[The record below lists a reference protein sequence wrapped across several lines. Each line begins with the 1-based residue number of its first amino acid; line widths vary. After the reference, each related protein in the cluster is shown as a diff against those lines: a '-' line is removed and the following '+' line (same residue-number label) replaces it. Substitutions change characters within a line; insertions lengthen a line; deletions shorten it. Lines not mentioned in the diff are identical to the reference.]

1 VSVRIPQI
9 AWLGLV
15 AGTLSGSLKAQ
26 IARQPDRD
34 TPRMMVLTFRTA
46 ATPNTG
52 VQAADALRSRMSS
65 EVPYKQL
72 WQIPSAE
79 INAVLEASGYKKDE
93 PLSSNDARE
102 LGRQLRADEFIQGT
116 VRKEG
121 ETWRIDATL
130 HLVRDPSLA
139 QPLQTAS
146 GNKAGDA
153 AKVLAAELVEAR
165 KQLVPER
172 ACVNAARDKNWDKA
186 MSSAKEGITLFPK
199 AVIARTCLLN
209 AMFETK
215 ATDEVQLALAEEILA
230 IDSRSRRALSIAGDI
245 YRRRNVANPKD
256 SVNANKM
263 IQAYTGLIAADPTNT
278 RLVDDVT
285 KAIAGAG
292 NPGVALPIIRK
303 AVEENPGDAALM
315 RTQFLVELAARETK
329 SAIRTG
335 TELAALDTAMADTSY
350 FFRMAAA
357 YQADSQPAKAAEEI
371 AKGVAKFPE
380 NASLLVVSA
389 QAQRAAGQLQ
399 QAVETLKKALTL
411 DPKVEKGQLQM
422 AQLYNELK
430 KPDSAYAAL
439 QVADTGPDSTLVG
452 DVALDLGNKG
462 QRELA
467 TKAEATDADWTN
479 VVNFLTM
486 ADANA
491 TSPERKQQ
499 AKFLL
504 GTVALRRGQALL
516 KAGVDGKNCQMVK
529 AAGEQLAIAQVNVP
543 AGGRFAPQAAGQLM
557 QALGALLPAAAQ
569 AEKAICKP

>member
-1 VSVRIPQI
+1 MQRV
-9 AWLGLV
+9 
-15 AGTLSGSLKAQ
+15 
-26 IARQPDRD
+26 PDPN

-46 ATPNTG
+46 AASNNG
-52 VQAADALRSRMSS
+52 VQAAEALRSRLSS

-72 WQIPSAE
+72 WQIPSTE

-102 LGRQLRADEFIQGT
+102 LGRQLRADEFVQGI
-116 VRKEG
+116 VRREG
-121 ETWRIDATL
+121 EAWNVEASL

-139 QPLQTAS
+139 QPLNIAK

-153 AKVLAAELVEAR
+153 AKLLAAEMVEAR

-172 ACVNAARDKNWDKA
+172 NCVNAAREKNWDKA
-186 MSSAKEGITLFPK
+186 MAAAREGIALYPR

-215 ATDEVQLALAEEILA
+215 ASDDAQLAMAEEILA
-230 IDSRSRRALSIAGDI
+230 IDVRSRRALSIAGDI
-245 YRRRNVANPKD
+245 YRKRNLANPKD
-256 SVNANKM
+256 TANANKM
-263 IQAYTGLIAADPTNT
+263 IQAYTGLIASDPTNT

-303 AVEENPGDAALM
+303 AVEDNPGDAALM
-315 RTQFLVELAARETK
+315 RTQFLVELAAKETK
-329 SAIRTG
+329 AALKTG

-389 QAQRAAGQLQ
+389 QAQRAAGQTQ
-399 QAVETLKKALTL
+399 QAIETLKKALAL
-411 DPKVEKGQLQM
+411 DANVEKGNLQM
-422 AQLYNELK
+422 AQLYQDLK
-430 KPDSAYAAL
+430 KPDSAYAFL
-439 QVADTGPDSTLVG
+439 VLADKGADSVLVG
-452 DVALDLGNKG
+452 DVALSFGNAA
-462 QRELA
+462 QREL
-467 TKAEATDADWTN
+467 KPESPEVDYTN
-479 VVNFLTM
+479 VSNFLTL

-491 TSPERKQQ
+491 TSPERRQQ
-499 AKFLL
+499 AKFLI
-504 GTVALRRGQALL
+504 GAVALRRGNALL
-516 KAGVDGKNCQMVK
+516 TQGRDTKNCDMVRK
-529 AAGEQLAIAQVNVP
+529 SKEQLAIAQLNIP
-543 AGGRFAPQAAGQLM
+543 AGGRFAPQQAGQLM
-557 QALGALLPAAAQ
+557 VALGQLIPAAEGT
-569 AEKAICKP
+569 EKAVCPKP

>member
-1 VSVRIPQI
+1 MSVRIPQI
-9 AWLGLV
+9 AWLGFVAGSMSSALV
-15 AGTLSGSLKAQ
+15 AQVPRT
-26 IARQPDRD
+26 PDPN

-52 VQAADALRSRMSS
+52 VQAAEALRSRMSS
-65 EVPYKQL
+65 EVNYKQL
-72 WQIPSAE
+72 WQIPSTE

-121 ETWRIDATL
+121 ETWRVDATL

-139 QPLQTAS
+139 QPLATAT
-146 GNKAGDA
+146 GAKAGDA
-153 AKVLAAELVEAR
+153 AKILAAELVEAR

-172 ACVNAARDKNWDKA
+172 SCVNAARDKNWDKA
-186 MSSAKEGITLFPK
+186 MASAKEGIALFPK
-199 AVIARTCLLN
+199 ATIARTCLLN

-215 ATDEVQLALAEEILA
+215 ATDEAQLAMAEEILG

-245 YRRRNVANPKD
+245 YRKRNLANPRD
-256 SVNANKM
+256 TANANKM

-329 SAIRTG
+329 AALHTG
-335 TELAALDTAMADTSY
+335 IELAALDTAMADTNY
-350 FFRMAAA
+350 YFRMAAA
-357 YQADSQPAKAAEEI
+357 YQQDSQPAKAAEVI
-371 AKGVAKFPE
+371 AQGVAKFPGS
-380 NASLLVVSA
+380 ASLLVVSA
-389 QAQRAAGQLQ
+389 QAQRAAGQTQ
-399 QAVETLKKALTL
+399 QAVETLKKALAL

-422 AQLYNELK
+422 AQLYNDLK
-430 KPDSAYAAL
+430 QGDSAYVAL
-439 QVADTGPDSTLVG
+439 QAATKTVDSLLVG
-452 DVALDLGNKG
+452 DVALSFANAAQK
-462 QRELA
+462 EL
-467 TKAEATDADWTN
+467 KPESPDADYTN
-479 VVNFLTM
+479 VTNLLAL
-486 ADANA
+486 ADIRAS
-491 TSPERKQQ
+491 SPDRRQT

-504 GTVALRRGQALL
+504 GAVSVRRGQALL

-529 AAGEQLAIAQVNVP
+529 QSKEQLAVAQLNVP
-543 AGGRFAPQAAGQLM
+543 AGGRSNPQAAAQLM
-557 QALGALLPAAAQ
+557 QALGLLIPASEQ

>member
-1 VSVRIPQI
+1 MSVRILQI
-9 AWLGLV
+9 AWLGFVAGSMSSALV
-15 AGTLSGSLKAQ
+15 AQVPRT
-26 IARQPDRD
+26 PDPN

-46 ATPNTG
+46 STPNTG
-52 VQAADALRSRMSS
+52 VQAAEALRSRMSS
-65 EVPYKQL
+65 EVNYKQL
-72 WQIPSAE
+72 WQIPSTE

-121 ETWRIDATL
+121 ETWRVDATL

-139 QPLQTAS
+139 QPLVTAS
-146 GNKAGDA
+146 GAKAGDA
-153 AKVLAAELVEAR
+153 AKILAAELVEAR

-172 ACVNAARDKNWDKA
+172 NCVNAARDKNWDKA
-186 MSSAKEGITLFPK
+186 MASAKEGIALFPK
-199 AVIARTCLLN
+199 ATIARTCLLN

-215 ATDEVQLALAEEILA
+215 ATDEAQLAMAEEILG

-245 YRRRNVANPKD
+245 YRKRNLANPRD
-256 SVNANKM
+256 TANANKM

-329 SAIRTG
+329 AALHTG
-335 TELAALDTAMADTSY
+335 IELAALDTAMADTNY
-350 FFRMAAA
+350 YFRMAAA
-357 YQADSQPAKAAEEI
+357 YQQDSQPTKAAEVI
-371 AKGVAKFPE
+371 AQGVAKFPGS
-380 NASLLVVSA
+380 ASLLVVSA
-389 QAQRAAGQLQ
+389 QAQRAAGQTQ
-399 QAVETLKKALTL
+399 QAVETLKKALAL

-422 AQLYNELK
+422 AQLYNDLK
-430 KPDSAYAAL
+430 QGDSAYVAL
-439 QVADTGPDSTLVG
+439 QAATKTGDSLLVG
-452 DVALDLGNKG
+452 DVALSFANAAQK
-462 QRELA
+462 EL
-467 TKAEATDADWTN
+467 KPESPDADYTN
-479 VVNFLTM
+479 VTNLLAL
-486 ADANA
+486 ADIRAS
-491 TSPERKQQ
+491 SPDRRQT

-504 GTVALRRGQALL
+504 GAVSVRRGQALL

-529 AAGEQLAIAQVNVP
+529 QSKEQLAVAQLNVP
-543 AGGRFAPQAAGQLM
+543 AGGRSNPQAAAQLM
-557 QALGALLPAAAQ
+557 QALGLLIPASEQ

>member
-9 AWLGLV
+9 ALLGLM
-15 AGTLSGSLKAQ
+15 AGTMSVGAFAQ
-26 IARQPDRD
+26 VTRTPDPN
-34 TPRMMVLTFRTA
+34 TPRMMVLTFRHTGP
-46 ATPNTG
+46 PNTG
-52 VQAADALRSRMSS
+52 VQASDAVRSRLSS
-65 EVPYKQL
+65 EVNYKQL
-72 WQIPSAE
+72 WQIPNTE

-102 LGRQLRADEFIQGT
+102 LGRQLRADEFVQGI
-116 VRKEG
+116 VRREG
-121 ETWRIDATL
+121 DVWRIEATL

-139 QPLQTAS
+139 QPIMMVS
-146 GNKAGDA
+146 GPKAGEA
-153 AKVLAAELVEAR
+153 AKLVSAELVEAR
-165 KQLVPER
+165 KQLVPEKN
-172 ACVNAARDKNWDKA
+172 CVNAARDKNWDKA
-186 MSSAKEGITLFPK
+186 MASAREGIALYPK

-215 ATDEVQLALAEEILA
+215 AGDEAQLAMAEEILA

-245 YRRRNVANPKD
+245 YRRRNLANPRD
-256 SVNANKM
+256 TVNANKM

-335 TELAALDTAMADTSY
+335 TELAALDTAMADTSFY
-350 FFRMAAA
+350 FRMASA

-371 AKGVAKFPE
+371 AKGVEKFPE
-380 NASLLVVSA
+380 NASLLVFSA

-399 QAVETLKKALTL
+399 QAVETLKKALVL
-411 DPKVEKGQLQM
+411 DANVERGQLQM
-422 AQLYNELK
+422 AQLYYELK

-439 QVADTGPDSTLVG
+439 VLADKGIDSTLVG
-452 DVALDLGNKG
+452 DVALDLGNKA
-462 QRELA
+462 QRELKPE
-467 TKAEATDADWTN
+467 TSTDADYTG
-479 VVNFLTM
+479 VMNFLTL
-486 ADANA
+486 ADLNA
-491 TSPERKQQ
+491 TSPERRQQ
-499 AKFLL
+499 AKFLI
-504 GTVALRRGQALL
+504 GAVALRRGQALL
-516 KAGVDGKNCQMVK
+516 KAGADSKNCQMVK
-529 AAGEQLAIAQVNVP
+529 QAGEQFAIAQVNVP
-543 AGGRFAPQAAGQLM
+543 AGGRFAPQVAGQYM
-557 QALGALLPAAAQ
+557 TALGQLLPIATQ

>member
-1 VSVRIPQI
+1 MSVRIPQI

-15 AGTLSGSLKAQ
+15 AGTMSSVVEAQ
-26 IARQPDRD
+26 VPRAPDPN

-46 ATPNTG
+46 TPGNSG
-52 VQAADALRSRMSS
+52 VQAADAVRGRMSS

-72 WQIPSAE
+72 WQIPNTE

-102 LGRQLRADEFIQGT
+102 LGRQLRADEFVQGT
-116 VRKEG
+116 VRREG
-121 ETWRIDATL
+121 EAWRIEATL

-139 QPLQTAS
+139 QPLSVAA

-153 AKVLAAELVEAR
+153 AKLVAAELVEAR
-165 KQLVPER
+165 KQLGPER
-172 ACVNAARDKNWDKA
+172 NCVNAAREKQWDKA
-186 MSSAKEGITLFPK
+186 MAAAREGIALFPK
-199 AVIARTCLLN
+199 ATIARTCLLN

-215 ATDEVQLALAEEILA
+215 ASDEAQLAMAEEILA

-245 YRRRNVANPKD
+245 YRKRNLANPKD

-303 AVEENPGDAALM
+303 AVEDNPGDAALM

-329 SAIRTG
+329 AAIRTG
-335 TELAALDTAMADTSY
+335 TELAALDTAMADSSY
-350 FFRMAAA
+350 FFRMTAA
-357 YQADSQPAKAAEEI
+357 YQADSQPAKAAEVI
-371 AKGVAKFPE
+371 AQGVAKFPE

-389 QAQRAAGQLQ
+389 QAQRAAGQTQ
-399 QAVETLKKALTL
+399 QAIETLKKALTL
-411 DPKVEKGQLQM
+411 DGNVEKGRLQL
-422 AQLYNELK
+422 AQLYADLK
-430 KPDSAYAAL
+430 QADSAYAQL
-439 QVADTGPDSTLVG
+439 VLADKGADSVLVG

-462 QRELA
+462 QRELG
-467 TKAEATDADWTN
+467 TRTDVTEADYTN
-479 VVNFLTM
+479 VANYLTL

-491 TSPERKQQ
+491 SSPERRQQ

-504 GTVALRRGQALL
+504 GATAVRHGQALL
-516 KAGVDGKNCQMVK
+516 KAGVDGKNCDTIKK
-529 AAGEQLAIAQVNVP
+529 AQGEFAVAQVNVP

-557 QALGALLPAAAQ
+557 QALGQLIPAGEQAA
-569 AEKAICKP
+569 KAICK

>member
-15 AGTLSGSLKAQ
+15 AGTMSCALEAQ
-26 IARQPDRD
+26 VARVPDPN

-46 ATPNTG
+46 ATGNNG

-102 LGRQLRADEFIQGT
+102 LGRQLRADEFVQGT
-116 VRKEG
+116 VRREG
-121 ETWRIDATL
+121 DAWRIDATL

-139 QPLQTAS
+139 QPLTTAA

-153 AKVLAAELVEAR
+153 AKLLAAELVEAR

-172 ACVNAARDKNWDKA
+172 NCVNAARDKNWDKA
-186 MSSAKEGITLFPK
+186 MASAKEGIALFPK

-215 ATDEVQLALAEEILA
+215 ATDEAQLAMAEEILA
-230 IDSRSRRALSIAGDI
+230 LDSRSRRALSIAGDI
-245 YRRRNVANPKD
+245 YRRRNLANPRD
-256 SVNANKM
+256 TANANKM

-329 SAIRTG
+329 AAIKTG

-350 FFRMAAA
+350 YFRMAAA
-357 YQADSQPAKAAEEI
+357 YQADSQPAKAAEII
-371 AKGVAKFPE
+371 AQGVAKFPE
-380 NASLLVVSA
+380 NASLLVTSA
-389 QAQRAAGQLQ
+389 QAQRAAGQMQ
-399 QAVETLKKALTL
+399 QAIETLKKALLL
-411 DPKVEKGQLQM
+411 DPKVEKGNLQM
-422 AQLYNELK
+422 AQLFNELK
-430 KPDSAYAAL
+430 KPDSAFAFLLLAKK
-439 QVADTGPDSTLVG
+439 GPDSTLVG
-452 DVALDLGNKG
+452 DVALSFGNSS
-462 QRELA
+462 QREL
-467 TKAEATDADWTN
+467 KPESPDADYNN
-479 VVNFLTM
+479 VINYLTF
-486 ADANA
+486 ADVNA
-491 TSPERKQQ
+491 TSPERRQQ
-499 AKFLL
+499 AKFLVGAVSL
-504 GTVALRRGQALL
+504 KRGQALL
-516 KAGVDGKNCQMVK
+516 KAGADARNCQMVK
-529 AAGEQLAIAQVNVP
+529 QAGEQLAIAQVNVP
-543 AGGRFAPQAAGQLM
+543 AGGRFAPQVAGQLM
-557 QALGALLPAAAQ
+557 QALTQLLPAQAQ
-569 AEKAICKP
+569 TEKAICKP

>member
-9 AWLGLV
+9 ALVGLAVTSLAAPAQAQV
-15 AGTLSGSLKAQ
+15 ARA
-26 IARQPDRD
+26 PDPN

-46 ATPNTG
+46 GVAKDG
-52 VQAADALRSRMSS
+52 VQGSEALRSRLSS
-65 EVPYKQL
+65 DVPYKQL
-72 WQIPSAE
+72 WQIPTTE

-102 LGRQLRADEFIQGT
+102 LGRQLRADEFVQGV
-116 VRKEG
+116 VRREG
-121 ETWRIDATL
+121 EGWIVDASL

-139 QPLQTAS
+139 QPLNTAK

-153 AKVLAAELVEAR
+153 ARLLATEMVEAR

-172 ACVNAARDKNWDKA
+172 NCVNAAREKAWDKA
-186 MSSAKEGITLFPK
+186 MASAREGIALYPR

-215 ATDEVQLALAEEILA
+215 ASDEAQLAMAEEILA

-245 YRRRNVANPKD
+245 YRRRNVANPRD
-256 SVNANKM
+256 TANANKM

-303 AVEENPGDAALM
+303 AVEDNPGDAALM
-315 RTQFLVELAARETK
+315 RTQFLVELAAKETK
-329 SAIRTG
+329 AAIKTG

-350 FFRMAAA
+350 FFRMSAA

-380 NASLLVVSA
+380 NASLLVISA
-389 QAQRAAGQLQ
+389 QAQRAAGQTQ
-399 QAVETLKKALTL
+399 QAIETLKKALVL
-411 DPKVEKGQLQM
+411 DANVEKGNLQM
-422 AQLYNELK
+422 AQLYQDLK
-430 KPDSAYAAL
+430 KPDSAYAFL
-439 QVADTGPDSTLVG
+439 QLADKGADSLLVG
-452 DVALDLGNKG
+452 DVALSFGNAG
-462 QRELA
+462 QREL
-467 TKAEATDADWTN
+467 KPESAEADYTN
-479 VVNFLTM
+479 VLNFLTF

-491 TSPERKQQ
+491 TSPERRQQ
-499 AKFLL
+499 AKFLV
-504 GTVALRRGQALL
+504 GAVSVRHGQALL
-516 KAGVDGKNCQMVK
+516 KQGADTRNCAMVRASK
-529 AAGEQLAIAQVNVP
+529 DQFATAQVNVP

-557 QALGALLPAAAQ
+557 QALGTLIPAAEQ
-569 AEKAICKP
+569 TEKAICK

>member
-1 VSVRIPQI
+1 MSVRIPQI
-9 AWLGLV
+9 AWLGVVAGSMSGALV
-15 AGTLSGSLKAQ
+15 AQVPRT
-26 IARQPDRD
+26 PDPN

-46 ATPNTG
+46 ATGNTG
-52 VQAADALRSRMSS
+52 VQAAEALRSRMSS
-65 EVPYKQL
+65 EVNYKQL
-72 WQIPSAE
+72 WQIPSTE

-102 LGRQLRADEFIQGT
+102 LGRQLRADEFVQGT

-121 ETWRIDATL
+121 EQWRVDATL

-139 QPLQTAS
+139 QPLATAA
-146 GNKAGDA
+146 GAKAGDA
-153 AKVLAAELVEAR
+153 AKILAAELVEAR

-172 ACVNAARDKNWDKA
+172 NCVNAARDKNWDKA
-186 MSSAKEGITLFPK
+186 MASAKEGIALFPK

-215 ATDEVQLALAEEILA
+215 ATDEAQLAMAEEILA

-245 YRRRNVANPKD
+245 YRKRNLANPRD
-256 SVNANKM
+256 TANANKM

-329 SAIRTG
+329 AAVHTG
-335 TELAALDTAMADTSY
+335 TELVALDTAMADTNY

-357 YQADSQPAKAAEEI
+357 YQTDSQPAKAAEVI
-371 AKGVAKFPE
+371 AQGVAKFPAS
-380 NASLLVVSA
+380 ASLLVVSA
-389 QAQRAAGQLQ
+389 QAQRTAGQTQ
-399 QAVETLKKALTL
+399 QAIETLKKALTL

-422 AQLYNELK
+422 AQLYNDLK

-439 QVADTGPDSTLVG
+439 QMATKTGDSTLVG
-452 DVALDLGNKG
+452 DVALSFANAA
-462 QRELA
+462 QREL
-467 TKAEATDADWTN
+467 KPESVEADYTN
-479 VVNFLTM
+479 VTNLLTL
-486 ADANA
+486 ADVRAS
-491 TSPERKQQ
+491 SPERRQT

-504 GTVALRRGQALL
+504 GAVSVRRGQALL
-516 KAGVDGKNCQMVK
+516 KAGVEGKNCQMVK
-529 AAGEQLAIAQVNVP
+529 QAKEQFGIAQVNVP
-543 AGGRFAPQAAGQLM
+543 AGGRSNPDAAGKLM
-557 QALGALLPAAAQ
+557 QALGQLIPAGEQ
-569 AEKAICKP
+569 AEKAICRP